1 MVNMKKVII
10 LLTIIILGI
19 IGLDIY
25 EYTNMQKASL
35 EYIETRNTYKDVLEA
50 KSNNDK
56 TIDKL
61 TNELET
67 LKEDNVTNNKEYQQW
82 MNLTEIVKNL
92 LK

>member
-56 TIDKL
+56 TIDEL

-82 MNLTEIVKNL
+82 MNLTETVKNL